1 MEFILYLP
9 ILFFSVILHEFAHGY
24 TAYMHGD
31 DTAYVMGRLT
41 FNPLAHVDM
50 FGTIILPAV
59 CYFTHIPMFG
69 WARPVPVNFYRL
81 RNPKKDMAKVA
92 LAGPLSN
99 LFLVLVSALALKAFV
114 AAGST
119 SGIIV
124 SIFVYSVMINLLL
137 AIFNLIPIPP
147 LDGSRIVAGL
157 LPDHLA
163 NKYMNLERYGM
174 FIVFALVLTGAF
186 SYIIVP
192 LFKIALSAVFS
203 FIGVG
208 YGQF

>member
-24 TAYMHGD
+24 TAYMYGD
-31 DTAYVMGRLT
+31 DTAYLMGRLT
-41 FNPLAHVDM
+41 FNPLAHVDV

-99 LFLVLVSALALKAFV
+99 LLLVLVSAVVLKAFV
-114 AAGST
+114 AAGSD

-124 SIFVYSVMINLLL
+124 SIFVYAVMINLLL

-174 FIVFALVLTGAF
+174 YIVFALVLTGAF
-186 SYIIVP
+186 SYIVVP
-192 LFKIALSAVFS
+192 LFRMALSLVFS

>member
-59 CYFTHIPMFG
+59 CYFTNIPMFG

-81 RNPKKDMAKVA
+81 RNPKRDMAKVA

-99 LFLVLVSALALKAFV
+99 LFLVLVSAIALKAFV

-124 SIFVYSVMINLLL
+124 SIFVYAVMINLLL

-157 LPDHLA
+157 LPDRLA

-192 LFKIALSAVFS
+192 LFKMALSLVFS

>member
-1 MEFILYLP
+1 MP

-31 DTAYVMGRLT
+31 DTAYIMGRLT

-99 LFLVLVSALALKAFV
+99 LLLVLITAVALKAFV
-114 AAGST
+114 AAGSD

-157 LPDHLA
+157 LPDRLA

-192 LFKIALSAVFS
+192 LFKMALSLVFS